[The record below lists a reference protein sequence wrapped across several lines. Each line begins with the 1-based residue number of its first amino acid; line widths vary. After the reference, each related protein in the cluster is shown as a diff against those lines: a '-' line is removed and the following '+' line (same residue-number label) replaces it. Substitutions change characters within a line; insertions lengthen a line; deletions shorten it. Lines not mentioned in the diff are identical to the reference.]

1 MKETVLDLLMF
12 LFENYMEDEDRFPP
26 QNERAGL
33 QTKLLEAGFDHD
45 EIDHA
50 FEWLEGV
57 LQQGSVD
64 GAEHAQ
70 AFRVYSDEE
79 QAALDVDA
87 RGFLMQ
93 LEQIGVLSPST
104 RETVIERALA
114 LGEDEID
121 VERLKW
127 VVLLVLF
134 AKPGEE
140 QAFAWMEDLVFEDAA
155 VLH

>member
-1 MKETVLDLLMF
+1 MLEQGAVSG
-12 LFENYMEDEDRFPP
+12 P
-26 QNERAGL
+26 ER
-33 QTKLLEAGFDHD
+33 D
-45 EIDHA
+45 
-50 FEWLEGV
+50 
-57 LQQGSVD
+57 
-64 GAEHAQ
+64 Q

-79 QAALDVDA
+79 QMVLDIEA

-104 RETVIERALA
+104 RETVVERAMA
-114 LGEDEID
+114 LGEEEID
-121 VERLKW
+121 AERLKW

>member
-12 LFENYMEDEDRFPP
+12 LFENYMEDEDRLPP
-26 QNERAGL
+26 QNERSGL
-33 QTKLLEAGFDHD
+33 QLKLLEAGFDHD
-45 EIDHA
+45 EIEHA
-50 FEWLEGV
+50 FGWLEGV
-57 LQQGSVD
+57 LEQGAVNGPERD
-64 GAEHAQ
+64 Q
-70 AFRVYSDEE
+70 AFRVYSDDE
-79 QAALDVDA
+79 QMVLDIEA

-93 LEQIGVLSPST
+93 LEQIGVLSPAT
-104 RETVIERALA
+104 RETVVERAMA
-114 LGEDEID
+114 LGEEEID
-121 VERLKW
+121 ADRLKW

>member
-26 QNERAGL
+26 HDQRAGL
-33 QTKLLEAGFDHD
+33 QLKLLEAGFDHD
-45 EIDHA
+45 EIEHA
-50 FEWLEGV
+50 FGWLEGV
-57 LQQGSVD
+57 LEQGNSN
-64 GAEHAQ
+64 GAEQ
-70 AFRVYSDEE
+70 TGAFRVYSDEE
-79 QAALDVDA
+79 QAVLDVDA

-93 LEQIGVLSPST
+93 LEQIGVLSASA
-104 RETVIERALA
+104 RETVIERAMA

-127 VVLLVLF
+127 IVLLVLF

>member
-26 QNERAGL
+26 HNERAGL
-33 QTKLLEAGFDHD
+33 QLKLLEAGFDHD
-45 EIDHA
+45 EIEHA
-50 FEWLEGV
+50 FGWLEGV
-57 LQQGSVD
+57 LEQGGSD
-64 GAEHAQ
+64 GAEQ
-70 AFRVYSDEE
+70 TESFRVYSDEE
-79 QAALDVDA
+79 QAVLDMDA

-93 LEQIGVLSPST
+93 LEQIGVLSTSA
-104 RETVIERALA
+104 RETVIERAMA
-114 LGEDEID
+114 LGEDDID

-127 VVLLVLF
+127 IVLLVLF

>member
-33 QTKLLEAGFDHD
+33 QMKLLEAGFDHD
-45 EIDHA
+45 EIEHA
-50 FEWLEGV
+50 FAWLEGV
-57 LQQGSVD
+57 LEQGSESGPERD
-64 GAEHAQ
+64 H
-70 AFRVYSDEE
+70 AFRVYSDDE
-79 QAALDVDA
+79 QMMLDVDA

-93 LEQIGVLSPST
+93 LEQIGVLSPSA
-104 RETVIERALA
+104 RETVIERAMA

-127 VVLLVLF
+127 IVLLVLF

-155 VLH
+155 ILH